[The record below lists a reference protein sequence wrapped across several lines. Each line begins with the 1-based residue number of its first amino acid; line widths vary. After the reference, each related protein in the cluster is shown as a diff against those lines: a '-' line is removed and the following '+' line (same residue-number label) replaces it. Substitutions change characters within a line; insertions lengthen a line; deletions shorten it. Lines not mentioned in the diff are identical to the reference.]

1 MNIYLSNETSFT
13 NNGLGFL
20 TDVLSAKVTENLN
33 GDMYLELTY
42 PINGKLSEY
51 LQEENIIR
59 CNTGNNNYQSFRIKR
74 VVKDYS
80 LINVYAIH
88 IFYDLLDNFLLDVA
102 PTNKNCTTFGQ
113 WILNNTNFNN
123 NFTFYSDI
131 ANTKSARYVR
141 RNPIE
146 AIIGDIDNSMINLFG
161 GDLER
166 DNYTI
171 KLLSHRGS
179 NTNKKLIFGK
189 NIKEIKITKDITSTF
204 TRILPLGFDG
214 LMIPEIYVDSPLINE
229 YQTPKIGKVEFS
241 DIKYDPEDEEAYH
254 TLEEAYQALRDA
266 TNKLYLEGID
276 KPSINIKIDWLE
288 LSKTNEYRNYQ
299 ALETIYL
306 GDNIET
312 EILGLNYTTR
322 VIKTVYDVLTD
333 TIEKFE
339 IGSITKSITKSVN
352 DNNKKVDNINVVS
365 ILESAKNNAS
375 QLITTAMGG
384 YIYKTQSELFIMD
397 TDNPATAQKVWRW
410 NMNGLGYSSTG
421 INGEYGLAMTQDGSI
436 VADYITT
443 GTINTSLI
451 EGYGSIEVNVNTI
464 MNNVDEAGNITSVKT
479 TNGFTFDEN
488 GLNINTSENEFNTQ
502 ITPTSM
508 QHKNGNDI
516 ITETS
521 KDGFMTTD
529 LNVKDQHFYSY
540 DGTNYKM
547 VAERV
552 ENDGEYCFAHFYNG
566 N

>member
-51 LQEENIIR
+51 LEEENIIR

-102 PTNKNCTTFGQ
+102 PTNKNCITFGQ

-131 ANTKSARYVR
+131 ANTNSARYVR
-141 RNPIE
+141 RNPVE

-179 NTNKKLIFGK
+179 NTNKKLILGK

-214 LMIPEIYVDSPLINE
+214 LMIPEIYVDSPLISE

-397 TDNPATAQKVWRW
+397 TDNPATSQKVWRW

-421 INGEYGLAMTQDGSI
+421 INGEYGLAITQDGSI

-540 DGTNYKM
+540 DGSNYKM

-552 ENDGEYCFAHFYNG
+552 ENEGEYCYAHFYNG